1 MEEFLSIKRT
11 GGTLSISD
19 YVKNFPGIIF
29 VLFYNDESSKK
40 DAERILESAKEIF
53 NEKRSHAYGILSCVK
68 EIESARDIKNLPSL
82 DTFPSAV
89 LAINGR
95 ILSYWDGKE
104 SMKNWLSDNRILLLL

>member
-1 MEEFLSIKRT
+1 MLINLFPSEQKYGKSALEM
-11 GGTLSISD
+11 SD
-19 YVKNFPGIIF
+19 YI
-29 VLFYNDESSKK
+29 
-40 DAERILESAKEIF
+40 
-53 NEKRSHAYGILSCVK
+53 K